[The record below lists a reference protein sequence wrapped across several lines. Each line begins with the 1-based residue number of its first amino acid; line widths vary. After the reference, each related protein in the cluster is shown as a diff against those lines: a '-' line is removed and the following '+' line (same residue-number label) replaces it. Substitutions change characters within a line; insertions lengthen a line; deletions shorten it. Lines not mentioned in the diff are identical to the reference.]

1 MKATSLQSASFLSL
15 IIMSSNLE
23 LNSYLRS
30 IETTSGVND
39 PVTELD
45 VELFIFTWLLRV
57 DK

>member
-30 IETTSGVND
+30 IKTTSGVND